1 MHISGV
7 GPALVTPFD
16 TAGAVDHDRLRR
28 LVEWVEARGVDFL
41 VPCGST
47 GEAELLT
54 VDERAS
60 VVETV
65 VDAAS
70 VPVLAGAGHP
80 GLRETLQSARAAGEA
95 GADAVLVVTPF
106 YYSHDQE
113 QLATYY
119 REVAEGSPLPVYLY
133 SVPKYTGVRLDPDT
147 VGELATESGIAGLK
161 DSSGSLGALTRHR
174 RRTDETFALLA
185 GSADLLASGLAAGAD
200 GGILG
205 ISNLRPELAVAIRE
219 CHGDDPDRARRLT
232 ADLGESHAA
241 VFEFGVSGLKWAMR
255 ERGAPAG
262 YPRSPH
268 RRLDSQ
274 TRRRLRQR
282 LEDIGALETD
292 ES

>member
-28 LVEWVEARGVDFL
+28 LVEWVEARGVDFF

-282 LEDIGALETD
+282 LEDIGALETG